1 MIPSLIGFLYSA
13 HRFYTTPRLVTSGE
27 SSGITYSR
35 STKLDWFVSGMWALA
50 CAYFT
55 HSLARGL
62 LKRWLVYY
70 PVGPTIVRVL
80 SLQAICWPLTL
91 TTHRVLSFDQPVAAW
106 FVCATTAAISNV
118 IQSWVTSNIVER
130 KDRRGQPSWKFVS
143 SAITAVLGPG
153 IRTDKYRKGERVLSW
168 KRVLWGTVLPFA
180 VLGWATTNALLWQ
193 QFVARYKGG
202 GGIDL
207 GPPVLNTTSSIF
219 PSRISTLSTP
229 ASTNEIR
236 ILLLV
241 SSSWSEQSRIN
252 RQTFRETSLELFTR
266 SSTTSSVS
274 LDHRFILGTAP
285 SPQSASKSGPRLE
298 EEATT
303 YGDLLLVPARDS
315 EEESTAKAY
324 EGWRWAR
331 ELDVH
336 YVIKTEDDAFVRLDV
351 IAKELVK
358 LGKKAEYWRGFAYWV
373 MPVLPQSEP
382 SYDLAQYPP
391 YTDSTL
397 HILSHDLI
405 SLIAPTSS
413 ASRRITRN
421 EDQSLGVWL
430 FPSGIRP
437 LHDHRIQ
444 HGQVCENDLIA
455 KRFGRKKDSSNEAK
469 EMYRN
474 IVEGRKL
481 CEGIAQRWCG
491 VCYASCR
498 KRDYHWK
505 DAGIVC
511 DEIKGATVS
520 NSKLDLSPVKVVS
533 KSPRIIGSP
542 QNPWIVPGVLS
553 YHSSP
558 YSTSDDW
565 HLLKL
570 IVWTEP
576 SSAFNDR
583 HFSALETIFVSEPRA
598 VVLIFSTTLDD
609 TSFDHYRD
617 MGYTIHVVKV
627 GKEEMLE
634 REWFVGRESERWI
647 RDWDKWKDGPNFNSH
662 LADYL
667 RYLFLFKFGGTSIDL
682 DALWIRSPPHSNLE
696 FVGTDRSTSASDESW
711 TLDEDGTYLSNRV
724 IRVKS
729 GWTLFQEVLESTFSP
744 RYSPDCLECTGSR
757 ALTIAYQ
764 PRRHQLEMNG
774 LTLLPPHVLYPRSW
788 IDSHE
793 LVISLPPGQALERL
807 AEWNETWSIHLF
819 SKMTSQLPIQR
830 DSIAAKVIDS
840 FSLQAH
846 SDGTVDKAGAK
857 FELRY
862 LQAYR
867 YQNRLALVQE
877 EVGNVELYGSLD
889 GKLEGFDLIFLRSLS
904 SSPPGSFRARI
915 RLSTLKG
922 GRIDLT
928 STRSVRA
935 ERAGGGGAEEI
946 DLRLE
951 KATLKEVN
959 TILSSIRYLS
969 PEQGNVET
977 DELGIEVEIGKEII
991 SARGTEAVR
1000 AREGMDPFDSD
1011 DEDLAVFSPNSRP
1024 APAPPRNETSSR
1036 TTDNPFSNTRGTYDP
1051 YGQSQNP
1058 ASYGGGRAA
1067 NQFGTA
1073 VDVSNQSLGKGGYDD
1088 YNPFYDDDEDLATSG
1103 FGTSQPSLPYDSRP
1117 EYGRNGA
1124 SYSHDESLTA
1134 NAQKPAGFGQG
1145 RMGEP
1150 SRNMLDEDDEEIIQ
1164 AKARLAAMQAKQSR
1178 RKGDTVQKVWEEVR
1192 RILKGGPKVYEGE
1205 RVIHLNNP
1213 TLNAANK
1220 YSNNSISTSK
1230 YNFVTFL
1237 PKFLAEQ
1244 FSKYANIFFL
1254 FTACIQQIPNVSP
1267 TNRYT
1272 TILPLG
1278 IVLIVAA
1285 LKEAKEDIKRHQSDA
1300 DLNTRKAKV
1309 LEGSSFVDK
1318 PWRSIRVGD
1327 IVRVESN
1334 ESFPA
1339 DLVILS
1345 SSEPEGLCYIETS
1358 NLDGETNLKIKQAHS
1373 STANLLSPAAISQI
1387 SGQLRSEQPNNSL
1400 YTFEATL
1407 SMSSAGLG
1415 TSSKDLPLGPDQI
1428 LLRGAQL
1435 RNTAWL
1441 YGIVIFTG
1449 HETKLMRNATAAPI
1463 KRTAMERMVNVQI
1476 LFLLGILLALSIGCA
1491 IGATVRNRVYA
1502 DQMWYLY
1509 FNADANAVSAGS
1521 FIKDVLTF
1529 ILTLN
1534 NLIPISLIVTMEVVK
1549 FQQAAFINSDLDMY
1563 YAATD
1568 TPALCRTS
1576 SLVEELGQIE
1586 YIFSDKTGTL
1596 TCNQMEFRQCSIG
1609 GVPYS
1614 DLVEEAKK
1622 GEVFSFSELR
1632 ETLSQGGKNA
1642 AIIDEFLTLLATCHT
1657 VIPEMKDEK
1666 IVYQASSP
1674 DEAALVSGADV
1685 LGYTF
1690 KTRKPQSVFVEI
1702 NGREKEY
1709 QVLNILE
1716 FNSTRKRMSS
1726 IIRTPEGKIKLY
1738 CKGADTVIFE
1748 RLAAEGQV
1756 FNETTSNHL
1765 EEYATEGLRTLCIA
1779 MREIPEEEYKKWV
1792 TIYDRAAA
1800 TINGRTEALD
1810 KASEIIERDL
1820 FLLGATAIEDKLQD
1834 GVPDTIY
1841 TLQQAGIK
1849 IWVLTGDRQ
1858 ETAINIGLS
1867 CRLISESMSLVIVN
1881 EENALDTRDFLTK
1894 RLEAVKN
1901 SRSAGDFEELAL
1913 VIDGK
1918 SLSFALEKDLSK
1930 TFLELAVMC
1939 KAVVCCRVSPLQKA
1953 LVVKLVKKN
1962 LKAILLAIGDGANDV
1977 SMIQAA
1983 HVGVGISGV
1992 EGLQAARS
2000 ADVAISQFRYLKKL
2014 LLVHGTW
2021 SYQRLSKLILYS
2033 FYKNIALYMTGFW
2046 FAFQN
2051 SFSGQVL
2058 EEGWTLTFYNVVFTV
2073 LPPIVLGVFD
2083 QFVGARMLDRYPELY
2098 KLGQQNKFFSVRIF
2112 WQWIINA
2119 LVHSFVIY
2127 VVTVAI
2133 FWDGLALA
2141 QGWIGGQWVWGTTL
2155 YLSALLTVLAKAALI
2170 SDIWTKYTLL
2180 AIPGSFVFTMGFLPL
2195 YAWIAPMLGFS
2206 REYTNI
2212 VGRLWS
2218 SLVFWLTIFGLP
2230 FLLLTRDFAWKSY
2243 KRLFRPEPY
2252 HIVQEI
2258 QKYNLPDYRPRMEQ
2272 FQKAIKKV
2280 RAVQRLRRNRG
2291 FAFSQTEEGQEHLIR
2306 AYDTSKGKPSGT

>member
-1 MIPSLIGFLYSA
+1 
-13 HRFYTTPRLVTSGE
+13 
-27 SSGITYSR
+27 
-35 STKLDWFVSGMWALA
+35 
-50 CAYFT
+50 
-55 HSLARGL
+55 
-62 LKRWLVYY
+62 
-70 PVGPTIVRVL
+70 
-80 SLQAICWPLTL
+80 
-91 TTHRVLSFDQPVAAW
+91 
-106 FVCATTAAISNV
+106 
-118 IQSWVTSNIVER
+118 
-130 KDRRGQPSWKFVS
+130 
-143 SAITAVLGPG
+143 
-153 IRTDKYRKGERVLSW
+153 
-168 KRVLWGTVLPFA
+168 
-180 VLGWATTNALLWQ
+180 
-193 QFVARYKGG
+193 
-202 GGIDL
+202 
-207 GPPVLNTTSSIF
+207 
-219 PSRISTLSTP
+219 
-229 ASTNEIR
+229 
-236 ILLLV
+236 
-241 SSSWSEQSRIN
+241 
-252 RQTFRETSLELFTR
+252 
-266 SSTTSSVS
+266 
-274 LDHRFILGTAP
+274 
-285 SPQSASKSGPRLE
+285 
-298 EEATT
+298 
-303 YGDLLLVPARDS
+303 
-315 EEESTAKAY
+315 
-324 EGWRWAR
+324 
-331 ELDVH
+331 
-336 YVIKTEDDAFVRLDV
+336 
-351 IAKELVK
+351 
-358 LGKKAEYWRGFAYWV
+358 
-373 MPVLPQSEP
+373 
-382 SYDLAQYPP
+382 
-391 YTDSTL
+391 
-397 HILSHDLI
+397 
-405 SLIAPTSS
+405 
-413 ASRRITRN
+413 
-421 EDQSLGVWL
+421 
-430 FPSGIRP
+430 
-437 LHDHRIQ
+437 
-444 HGQVCENDLIA
+444 
-455 KRFGRKKDSSNEAK
+455 
-469 EMYRN
+469 
-474 IVEGRKL
+474 
-481 CEGIAQRWCG
+481 
-491 VCYASCR
+491 
-498 KRDYHWK
+498 
-505 DAGIVC
+505 
-511 DEIKGATVS
+511 
-520 NSKLDLSPVKVVS
+520 
-533 KSPRIIGSP
+533 
-542 QNPWIVPGVLS
+542 
-553 YHSSP
+553 
-558 YSTSDDW
+558 
-565 HLLKL
+565 
-570 IVWTEP
+570 
-576 SSAFNDR
+576 
-583 HFSALETIFVSEPRA
+583 
-598 VVLIFSTTLDD
+598 
-609 TSFDHYRD
+609 
-617 MGYTIHVVKV
+617 
-627 GKEEMLE
+627 
-634 REWFVGRESERWI
+634 
-647 RDWDKWKDGPNFNSH
+647 
-662 LADYL
+662 
-667 RYLFLFKFGGTSIDL
+667 
-682 DALWIRSPPHSNLE
+682 
-696 FVGTDRSTSASDESW
+696 
-711 TLDEDGTYLSNRV
+711 
-724 IRVKS
+724 
-729 GWTLFQEVLESTFSP
+729 
-744 RYSPDCLECTGSR
+744 
-757 ALTIAYQ
+757 
-764 PRRHQLEMNG
+764 
-774 LTLLPPHVLYPRSW
+774 
-788 IDSHE
+788 
-793 LVISLPPGQALERL
+793 
-807 AEWNETWSIHLF
+807 
-819 SKMTSQLPIQR
+819 
-830 DSIAAKVIDS
+830 
-840 FSLQAH
+840 
-846 SDGTVDKAGAK
+846 
-857 FELRY
+857 
-862 LQAYR
+862 
-867 YQNRLALVQE
+867 
-877 EVGNVELYGSLD
+877 
-889 GKLEGFDLIFLRSLS
+889 
-904 SSPPGSFRARI
+904 
-915 RLSTLKG
+915 
-922 GRIDLT
+922 
-928 STRSVRA
+928 
-935 ERAGGGGAEEI
+935 
-946 DLRLE
+946 
-951 KATLKEVN
+951 
-959 TILSSIRYLS
+959 
-969 PEQGNVET
+969 
-977 DELGIEVEIGKEII
+977 
-991 SARGTEAVR
+991 
-1000 AREGMDPFDSD
+1000 MDPFGSD
-1011 DEDLAVFSPNSRP
+1011 DEDLAVFSPNTQP
-1024 APAPPRNETSSR
+1024 PPRNGRSSYQPPQASS
-1036 TTDNPFSNTRGTYDP
+1036 NPFANSRGTYDP

-1073 VDVSNQSLGKGGYDD
+1073 DDVSNQSLGGKATYDD
-1088 YNPFYDDDEDLATSG
+1088 YNPFYDDDEDLAE
-1103 FGTSQPSLPYDSRP
+1103 SLPYDSTRP
-1117 EYGRNGA
+1117 AYDRGGP
-1124 SYSHDESLTA
+1124 SYSKGDDSLTA

-1145 RMGEP
+1145 RIGEP
-1150 SRNMLDEDDEEIIQ
+1150 TRNMLDEDDEEIIQ
-1164 AKARLAAMQAKQSR
+1164 AKARLAAMQAKQQNR
-1178 RKGDTVQKVWEEVR
+1178 RSGDRMQQLWKEVR
-1192 RILKGGPKVYEGE
+1192 RIMKGGPKVYEGGE

-1230 YNFVTFL
+1230 YNLITFL
-1237 PKFLAEQ
+1237 PKFLTEQ

-1309 LEGSSFVDK
+1309 LDGSSFVDK

-1373 STANLLSPAAISQI
+1373 STSKLLSPAAISQI

-1407 SMSSAGLG
+1407 SMSSAGMDS
-1415 TSSKDLPLGPDQI
+1415 TTKDLPLGPDQI

-1491 IGATVRNRVYA
+1491 IGATVRNRVYG

-1521 FIKDVLTF
+1521 FIKDILTF

-1563 YAATD
+1563 YATTD

-1609 GVPYS
+1609 GVPYA
-1614 DLVEEAKK
+1614 DIVEEAKK
-1622 GEVFSFSELR
+1622 GEVFSFSDLR
-1632 ETLSQGGKNA
+1632 ETLSNRGQNS
-1642 AIIDEFLTLLATCHT
+1642 AIIEEFLTLLSTCHT

-1748 RLAAEGQV
+1748 RLAAEGQI

-1792 TIYDRAAA
+1792 AIYDRAAA

-2180 AIPGSFVFTMGFLPL
+2180 AIPGSFVFTMLFLPL

-2206 REYTNI
+2206 LEYTNV

-2243 KRLFRPEPY
+2243 KRLFQPEPY

-2306 AYDTSKGKPSGT
+2306 AYDTSQVKPSGT